1 MYHFRIEPLNR
12 MLNHN
17 EIRMESLAFNHLQSL
32 IDLSAYLAARREAV
46 LNTWRTACQTDPAFN
61 TTAGLSREDFNNKVP
76 FMLNEFERRLRQQPL
91 EVDVGLLAEEHG
103 LHRWQKGYVL
113 HELLSEVQHM
123 NRILLEE
130 YRQYWLLNP
139 VAYPEPI
146 VQSYEHLAWFTT
158 LCMKGSIEQYTELQ
172 RIAASS
178 RAQTLEKT
186 LEELNE
192 LIRQRGDLLRTT
204 SHDLRGSFGV
214 IQGSASFLELMD
226 ADESERKEM
235 VTMLN
240 RNLTTVRN
248 MVVQLMDL
256 ARLEAGQEPV
266 AINAF
271 NAGELL
277 HSIVIC
283 YQSLAQEKGLVLKS
297 DGPTELMVESDP
309 ILMQRIVQNLV
320 LNALKHT
327 DSGWV
332 SVSWSSEDQY
342 RWIISIQDSGPGL
355 PRQQADTLAQVLSPD
370 SESTASTGFASLP
383 AKAREATTV
392 LASKAGQGEGIGLS
406 IVKRLCELLGA
417 SLETET
423 KTGWGT
429 LFRIR
434 MLVHSNDR

>member
-1 MYHFRIEPLNR
+1 
-12 MLNHN
+12 
-17 EIRMESLAFNHLQSL
+17 MESQAFNPLQSL

-46 LNTWRTACQTDPAFN
+46 LNNWQTACQTDPTFN
-61 TTAGLSREDFNNKVP
+61 TTAKLSREEFNNKVP
-76 FMLNEFERRLRQQPL
+76 AMINVFERRLRQQPL
-91 EVDVGLLAEEHG
+91 EGDVELLAEEHG

-113 HELLSEVQHM
+113 HELLGEVQHL
-123 NRILLEE
+123 NWILLEE
-130 YRQYWLLNP
+130 HRQYWLLNP
-139 VAYPEPI
+139 IAFPEAI

-186 LEELNE
+186 LAKLNK
-192 LIRQRGDLLRTT
+192 LMRQRGDLLRTT

-226 ADESERKEM
+226 VDESERKEL
-235 VTMLN
+235 VAMLN

-266 AINAF
+266 VIKAF

-277 HSIVIC
+277 HSFVTC
-283 YQSLAQEKGLVLKS
+283 YQPLAQEKGLVLKA
-297 DGPTELMVESDP
+297 DGPTELLVESDP
-309 ILMQRIVQNLV
+309 IQVQRIVQNLV

-327 DSGWV
+327 ESGWV
-332 SVSWSSEDQY
+332 SVSWSHEDQY
-342 RWIISIQDSGPGL
+342 HWMISIQDSGPGL
-355 PRQQADTLAQVLSPD
+355 SYQQANAAAQLLSPD
-370 SESTASTGFASLP
+370 LESTASTGLVNPP
-383 AKAREATTV
+383 ADARKVTAVQT
-392 LASKAGQGEGIGLS
+392 SKAELGEGIGLS
-406 IVKRLCELLGA
+406 IVKKLCELLGA
-417 SLETET
+417 SLEIET
-423 KTGWGT
+423 RAGWGT

-434 MLVHSNDR
+434 LPVCSKP